1 MKVFD
6 LVVDKFG
13 SIFSIVGISGNG
25 YQTIVQFVEVY
36 PDDTKTWQH
45 PGSNPLEMDIVLFE
59 QQYKPLTA

>member
-6 LVVDKFG
+6 LVVDATG
-13 SIFSIVGISGNG
+13 SIYSIVKISGNG
-25 YQTIVQFVEVY
+25 YQQIVQFVEVY
-36 PDDTKTWQH
+36 PDDTKKWLH